1 MGSKPAIT
9 RDQILDVAYARAQR
23 DGMASLGIRTVA
35 KECGVATGTIYNYF
49 PDKASLVTEVVV
61 RFWRQAMENAHNSPA
76 VAAVPGTAEEA
87 AGEHR
92 ALLVHCAT
100 LSAHLCSSLS
110 AFRAGWLR
118 ESATLDA
125 RSREQT
131 HQAERVCFGQIVQGI
146 QAAIDADASIVPAAR
161 ERFEAADLAEFIW
174 DAMFSA
180 IKAGDPSC
188 KTLLALLE
196 RALY

>member
-35 KECGVATGTIYNYF
+35 RECGVATGTIYNYF
-49 PDKASLVTEVVV
+49 PDKASLVTEVVG
-61 RFWRQAMENAHNSPA
+61 RFWRQAMENAQNSPA
-76 VAAVPGTAEEA
+76 VAAVPAAPQGV
-87 AGEHR
+87 AGEYR

-118 ESATLDA
+118 EIATLDA

-131 HQAERVCFGQIVQGI
+131 HRAERACFVQIMQGI
-146 QAAIDADASIVPAAR
+146 QAVIEVDESIVSEARDRFDAAS
-161 ERFEAADLAEFIW
+161 LAELIW
-174 DAMFSA
+174 DSMFSS

-188 KTLLALLE
+188 KTLFALLE